1 MRRKVTDDS
10 KGRCTPVL
18 AAFVLVQAQG
28 NDQVILLPQKTARLD
43 HLMTSSRS
51 DDRNADDG

>member
-1 MRRKVTDDS
+1 MTRRAVAP
-10 KGRCTPVL
+10 PVL

-51 DDRNADDG
+51 NDRNADDG